1 MIEGL
6 ISVISSIIIGVI
18 LFQSLIIAPAV
29 TKVINKKDSSKFL
42 RLIWPKFFLIISC
55 LSLINILLSFLLNL
69 ESWAILFLSLS
80 SFFTMFLCYLI
91 TPTIN
96 NFKDNSNEKIWSYL
110 HFLTIIL
117 TIFTLILNVI
127 IIL

>member
-1 MIEGL
+1 MVEDL
-6 ISVISSIIIGVI
+6 ISIISSIIIGVI

-29 TKVINKKDSSKFL
+29 TKIINKKDSSKFL

-55 LSLINILLSFLLNL
+55 LSLINIFLSFQLNL
-69 ESWAILFLSLS
+69 ESWAILYFNLS
-80 SFFTMFLCYLI
+80 SFFIMFFCYLI

-117 TIFTLILNVI
+117 TIFTLIINFI

>member
-55 LSLINILLSFLLNL
+55 LSLINIFLSFQLNL
-69 ESWAILFLSLS
+69 ESWAILYFNLS
-80 SFFTMFLCYLI
+80 SFFIMFFCYLI

-117 TIFTLILNVI
+117 TIFTLIVNVI

>member
-6 ISVISSIIIGVI
+6 ITIISSIIIGVI
-18 LFQSLIIAPAV
+18 LFQSLIIAPTV
-29 TKVINKKDSSKFL
+29 TKVVNKKDSSKFL

-69 ESWAILFLSLS
+69 ESWAILYLNLS
-80 SFFTMFLCYLI
+80 SFFIMFFCYLL

-117 TIFTLILNVI
+117 TIFTLIVNVI

>member
-6 ISVISSIIIGVI
+6 ITIISSIIIGVI

-29 TKVINKKDSSKFL
+29 TKIINKKDSSKFL

-55 LSLINILLSFLLNL
+55 LSLINILLSFQLNL
-69 ESWAILFLSLS
+69 EGWAILYFNLS
-80 SFFTMFLCYLI
+80 SFFIMFFCYLI

-117 TIFTLILNVI
+117 TIFTLIINFI

>member
-6 ISVISSIIIGVI
+6 ISIISSIIIGVI

-29 TKVINKKDSSKFL
+29 TKIINKKDSSKFL
-42 RLIWPKFFLIISC
+42 RFIWPKFFLIISS
-55 LSLINILLSFLLNL
+55 LSLINILLFFLLNL
-69 ESWAILFLSLS
+69 ENWTILNLNLS
-80 SFFTMFLCYLI
+80 SFFIMLFCYLI

-96 NFKDNSNEKIWSYL
+96 NFKDNLNEKIWSYL

-117 TIFTLILNVI
+117 TIFALILNVI

>member
-1 MIEGL
+1 MTLGL
-6 ISVISSIIIGVI
+6 ISIISSIIIGVI
-18 LFQSLIIAPAV
+18 LFQSLIIAPSV
-29 TKVINKKDSSKFL
+29 TKIINKKDSSKFL

-55 LSLINILLSFLLNL
+55 LSLINILLSFLLKL
-69 ESWAILFLSLS
+69 ESWAILYLNLS
-80 SFFTMFLCYLI
+80 SFFIMFFCYLI

-96 NFKDNSNEKIWSYL
+96 NFNDNSNEKVWSYL

-117 TIFTLILNVI
+117 TIFTLIVNVI

>member
-55 LSLINILLSFLLNL
+55 LSLINIFLSFQLNL
-69 ESWAILFLSLS
+69 ESWAILYFNLS
-80 SFFTMFLCYLI
+80 SFFIMFFCYLI

>member
-6 ISVISSIIIGVI
+6 ISIISSIITGVI
-18 LFQSLIIAPAV
+18 LFQSLLIAPAV
-29 TKVINKKDSSKFL
+29 TKIINKKDSSKFL
-42 RLIWPKFFLIISC
+42 RFIWPKFFLIISC
-55 LSLINILLSFLLNL
+55 LSLINILLFFLLDLKN
-69 ESWAILFLSLS
+69 WTILYLNLS
-80 SFFTMFLCYLI
+80 SFVIMLFCYLI

-117 TIFTLILNVI
+117 TIFTLIVNAI

>member
-1 MIEGL
+1 MTEGL
-6 ISVISSIIIGVI
+6 ITIISSIIIGVI
-18 LFQSLIIAPAV
+18 LFQSLIIAPTV
-29 TKVINKKDSSKFL
+29 TKVVNQKDSSKFL

-55 LSLINILLSFLLNL
+55 LSLINILLSFLLYL
-69 ESWAILFLSLS
+69 ESWAILYLNLS
-80 SFFTMFLCYLI
+80 SFFIMFFCYLI

-117 TIFTLILNVI
+117 TIFTLIVNVI
-127 IIL
+127 ITL

>member
-117 TIFTLILNVI
+117 TIFTLIVNVI

>member
-1 MIEGL
+1 MTLGL
-6 ISVISSIIIGVI
+6 ISIISSIIIGVI
-18 LFQSLIIAPAV
+18 LFQSLIIAPSV
-29 TKVINKKDSSKFL
+29 TKIINKKDSSKFL

-69 ESWAILFLSLS
+69 ESWAILYLNLS
-80 SFFTMFLCYLI
+80 SFFIMFFCYLL

-117 TIFTLILNVI
+117 TIFTLIINFI

>member
-1 MIEGL
+1 MTLGL
-6 ISVISSIIIGVI
+6 ISIISSIIIGVI

-29 TKVINKKDSSKFL
+29 TKIINKKDSSKFL

-55 LSLINILLSFLLNL
+55 LSLINILLSFQLNL
-69 ESWAILFLSLS
+69 ESWAILYFNLS
-80 SFFTMFLCYLI
+80 SFFIMFFCYLI

-117 TIFTLILNVI
+117 TIFTLIINVI

>member
-29 TKVINKKDSSKFL
+29 TKIINKKDSSKFL

-80 SFFTMFLCYLI
+80 SFFTMFFCYLI

-96 NFKDNSNEKIWSYL
+96 NFKDNSNEKIWFYL

-117 TIFTLILNVI
+117 TIFSLIVNVI
-127 IIL
+127 III

>member
-6 ISVISSIIIGVI
+6 ITIISSIIIGVI
-18 LFQSLIIAPAV
+18 LFQSFIIAPTV
-29 TKVINKKDSSKFL
+29 TKVVNKKDSSKFL

-55 LSLINILLSFLLNL
+55 LSLINILLSFLLKL
-69 ESWAILFLSLS
+69 ESWAILYLNLS
-80 SFFTMFLCYLI
+80 SFFIMFFCYLI

-96 NFKDNSNEKIWSYL
+96 NFKDNSNEKVWSYL

-117 TIFTLILNVI
+117 TIFTLIVNVI

>member
-29 TKVINKKDSSKFL
+29 TKIINKKDSSKFL

-55 LSLINILLSFLLNL
+55 LSLINILLFFLLNF
-69 ESWAILFLSLS
+69 ESWTILFLNLS
-80 SFFTMFLCYLI
+80 SFFIMFFCYLI

-117 TIFTLILNVI
+117 TIFTLILNII

>member
-6 ISVISSIIIGVI
+6 ITIISSIIIGVI

-29 TKVINKKDSSKFL
+29 TKIINKKDSSKFL

-55 LSLINILLSFLLNL
+55 LSLINIFLSFQLNL
-69 ESWAILFLSLS
+69 ESWAILYFNLS
-80 SFFTMFLCYLI
+80 SFFIMFFCYLI

-110 HFLTIIL
+110 HFLTIIF
-117 TIFTLILNVI
+117 TIFTLIVNVI

>member
-6 ISVISSIIIGVI
+6 ITIISSIIIGVI
-18 LFQSLIIAPAV
+18 LFQSFIIAPTV
-29 TKVINKKDSSKFL
+29 TKVVNKKDSSKFL

-55 LSLINILLSFLLNL
+55 LSLINILLSFLLKL
-69 ESWAILFLSLS
+69 ESWAILYLNLS
-80 SFFTMFLCYLI
+80 SFFIMFFCYLL

-117 TIFTLILNVI
+117 TIFTLIVNVI

>member
-6 ISVISSIIIGVI
+6 ITIISSIIIGVI
-18 LFQSLIIAPAV
+18 LFQSFIIAPTV
-29 TKVINKKDSSKFL
+29 TKVVNKKDSSKFL

-69 ESWAILFLSLS
+69 ESWAILYLNLS
-80 SFFTMFLCYLI
+80 SFFIMFFCYLL

-117 TIFTLILNVI
+117 TIFTLIVNVI

>member
-6 ISVISSIIIGVI
+6 ITIISSIIIGVI
-18 LFQSLIIAPAV
+18 LFQSLIIAPTV
-29 TKVINKKDSSKFL
+29 TKVVNKKDSSKFL

-55 LSLINILLSFLLNL
+55 LSLINILLSFQLNL
-69 ESWAILFLSLS
+69 ESWAILYFNLS
-80 SFFTMFLCYLI
+80 SFFIMFFCYLI

-117 TIFTLILNVI
+117 TIFTLIINVI

>member
-1 MIEGL
+1 MTLGL
-6 ISVISSIIIGVI
+6 ISIISSIIIGVI
-18 LFQSLIIAPAV
+18 LFQSLIIAPSV
-29 TKVINKKDSSKFL
+29 TKIINKKDSSKFL

-69 ESWAILFLSLS
+69 ESWAILYLNLS
-80 SFFTMFLCYLI
+80 SFFIMFFCYLL

-117 TIFTLILNVI
+117 TIFTLIVNVI

>member
-6 ISVISSIIIGVI
+6 ITIISSIIIGVI

-29 TKVINKKDSSKFL
+29 TKIINKKDSSKFL

-55 LSLINILLSFLLNL
+55 LSLINILLFFLLNF
-69 ESWAILFLSLS
+69 ESWTILYLNLL
-80 SFFTMFLCYLI
+80 SFFIMFFCYLI

-96 NFKDNSNEKIWSYL
+96 NLKDNSNEKIWSYL

-117 TIFTLILNVI
+117 TIFTLIVNVI

>member
-6 ISVISSIIIGVI
+6 ITIISSIIIGVI
-18 LFQSLIIAPAV
+18 LFQSLIIAPTV
-29 TKVINKKDSSKFL
+29 TKIINKKDSSKFL

-96 NFKDNSNEKIWSYL
+96 NFKDNSNEKIWFYL

-117 TIFTLILNVI
+117 TIFSLIVNVI
-127 IIL
+127 III

>member
-6 ISVISSIIIGVI
+6 ITIISSIIIGVI

-29 TKVINKKDSSKFL
+29 TKIINKKDSSKFL

-55 LSLINILLSFLLNL
+55 LSLINIFLSFQLNL
-69 ESWAILFLSLS
+69 ESWAILYFNLS
-80 SFFTMFLCYLI
+80 SFFIMFFCYLI

-117 TIFTLILNVI
+117 TIFTLIINFI

>member
-6 ISVISSIIIGVI
+6 ITIISSIIIGVI
-18 LFQSLIIAPAV
+18 LFQSLIIAPTV
-29 TKVINKKDSSKFL
+29 TKVVNKKDSSKFL

-69 ESWAILFLSLS
+69 ESWAILYLNLS
-80 SFFTMFLCYLI
+80 SFFIMFFCYLL

-117 TIFTLILNVI
+117 TIFTLIINFI